1 MNTHDSSSFQGIID
15 VRKRLEDL
23 ALWQEEWRMQEAYL
37 DQLIAAIGD
46 STREVDIQK
55 SAEIGALRNRLELQ
69 QVRIPLEIS
78 PDAIKAIG
86 YVKLRRHMVS
96 QFVQLSQEERLRWLN
111 NFLFIMTYDL
121 RRLNDK
127 IARVRGYR
135 SFGQKRNFLLGA
147 VSGMGKTTYLNWFA
161 SNYLSQRERERNH
174 VPIIMIDG
182 PEGNSPKPLFQR
194 IIRACGAN
202 YLERDTEEMLI
213 NKTAHFFQKCGVE
226 VLIIDEVEHIKY
238 HAVRRRLLELSNMTH
253 HIPIICSSCNPEE
266 WIKNDPEIEGR
277 WNDYF
282 RIERYTG
289 ARLQQLLIYI
299 NLLLPLPQDS
309 FLSSDSKKKASTE
322 REGKSEAIA
331 FVQRVTRGKL
341 GNIMLLIREATRAAI
356 EGNLSCLDE
365 TLLRQTW
372 DHIQTKPAKIEK
384 FNKEIIESLKEE
396 EEE

>member
-1 MNTHDSSSFQGIID
+1 MNAPDKSPFQGVID

-23 ALWQEEWRMQEAYL
+23 VLWQEEWRAEEAYL
-37 DQLIAAIGD
+37 DQLLAAIGD

-55 SAEIGALRNRLELQ
+55 SAEIGVLRNRLELQ

-86 YVKLRRHMVS
+86 YVKLRQQMVS
-96 QFVQLSQEERLRWLN
+96 QFVQLSQEEQLKWLN
-111 NFLFIMTYDL
+111 NFLFIMTHDL
-121 RRLNDK
+121 RRLNEK

-147 VSGMGKTTYLNWFA
+147 VSGMGKTTFLNWFA
-161 SNYLSQRERERNH
+161 SNYLPQKERERNH
-174 VPIIMIDG
+174 VPIIMIDA

-194 IIRACGAN
+194 IIRACGAS

-213 NKTAHFFQKCGVE
+213 NKTAHYFQKCGVE

-238 HAVRRRLLELSNMTH
+238 HSVRRRLLELSNLTH
-253 HIPIICSSCNPEE
+253 HVPIICSSCNPQE
-266 WIKNDPEIEGR
+266 WIEDDPEIEGR

-309 FLSSDSKKKASTE
+309 FLSSNPKKKASAE
-322 REGKSEAIA
+322 REGKNASIA

-356 EGNLSCLDE
+356 EGNLPCLEE

-372 DHIQTKPAKIEK
+372 DNIQPP
-384 FNKEIIESLKEE
+384 KEE
-396 EEE
+396 E